1 MEWPKFTLKNLPQ
14 VLAFGHVTEES
25 TAGLG
30 GGSIG
35 TNPSQSRAFR
45 DARVADWARASGRCL
60 DQNAFG
66 KRLAGRQVE
75 SELNSIF
82 RETPEFGR
90 SLAQRLVDFH
100 DSNSTGCLTLI
111 GGGGEAVVFF
121 DHENQSVIK
130 LLGVAG
136 KAGFGWSI
144 CQDDEQRLALH
155 PGSLSESMI
164 RFWLAEQHFPTGLDI
179 QWIGENRDF
188 LVLTQPFLLG
198 ENPEKGP
205 LAELMSASGWEPFA
219 PPSELIVI
227 QTQTW
232 KKSNIIA
239 TDVRPENA
247 ILAESDG
254 VIYPFD
260 FIFCDSDFSSP
271 PDS

>member
-1 MEWPKFTLKNLPQ
+1 MEWPKFTLKNLPR
-14 VLAFGHVTEES
+14 VLGFEHGTEES
-25 TAGLG
+25 TPGLG
-30 GGSIG
+30 RGNAGAD
-35 TNPSQSRAFR
+35 PSQSKAFS

-60 DQNAFG
+60 DQSAFG
-66 KRLAGRQVE
+66 KTLAGRQVE

-90 SLAQRLVDFH
+90 SLALRLADFH
-100 DSNSTGCLTLI
+100 DSNSTGPLTLI
-111 GGGGEAVVFF
+111 GGGGEAVVFG
-121 DHENQSVIK
+121 DPENQSVVK
-130 LLGVAG
+130 LLGGAG

-144 CQDDEQRLALH
+144 CQDEERRLALR
-155 PGSLSESMI
+155 PGSLSGALI

-179 QWIGENRDF
+179 QWIGESRDF

-198 ENPEKGP
+198 ENPELEFLG
-205 LAELMSASGWEPFA
+205 ELMSESGWEPFA
-219 PPSELIVI
+219 PLSELVMMR
-227 QTQTW
+227 TQSW
-232 KKSNIIA
+232 KKGSIIA

-260 FIFCDSDFSSP
+260 FIFCDCDLSTP